1 MRFETHSNKR
11 WQRQRTYPDGE
22 QEQRERD
29 REGERG
35 RERERGSVS
44 GGET

>member
-11 WQRQRTYPDGE
+11 WRRQRTYPDGE
-22 QEQRERD
+22 QERREREGE

-35 RERERGSVS
+35 CVS